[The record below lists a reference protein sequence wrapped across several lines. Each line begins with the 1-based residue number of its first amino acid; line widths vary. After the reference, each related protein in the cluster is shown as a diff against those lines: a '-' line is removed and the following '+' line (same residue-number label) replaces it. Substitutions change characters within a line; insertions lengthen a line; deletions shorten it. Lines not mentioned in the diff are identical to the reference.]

1 MTQTLTARKRWEAP
15 LFRPHGMGALNK
27 FGHRVLRHDHADSF
41 EGVPVDELVA
51 TYGSPVFVTSER
63 QLRANVRRIRGAFA
77 RRWPDVV
84 HGWSYKT
91 NYTSAVCSILHQEG
105 SWAEVVSR
113 FEYEKARSLGVPG
126 DRILFNGPNKSRAI
140 LSRAIAE
147 GAHIHVDHFD
157 ELTLIEQIARE
168 NGLVVPL
175 TIRLNFETGFTEAWS
190 RFGFNLETGQALEA
204 VERIARSPNLKLTG
218 LHSHIGTFI
227 LDPRAHAAATRTLAR
242 FMRQVEDSHGVVIES
257 LDIGG
262 GFPSKNALQGIYLPP
277 DQAVPEI
284 EDYADA
290 VCTVLAEE
298 TAYRRDQGRPLPRLF
313 IESGRAIVDDSQI
326 LLTSVVGTKPLPD
339 GRRSAVLDAGV
350 NLLFTGF
357 WYDHAV
363 RLTAPA
369 RGTPA
374 RQRATWSAR
383 KRATSFGLSPAG
395 RPGTRSSA
403 FGKNTSRKCRKPACS
418 ASIRKVLY
426 ASSIARS
433 STASSLSVSEKSPRF
448 APRPGSAC
456 EPSTRPVRA
465 WAIVVVEKGR
475 AGCFA

>member
-27 FGHRVLRHDHADSF
+27 FGHRVMRHDHADSY
-41 EGVPVDELVA
+41 EGVPVAELVA

-147 GAHIHVDHFD
+147 GAHLHVDHFD
-157 ELTLIEQIARE
+157 ELALIEQIARE
-168 NGLVVPL
+168 TGRVVPL

-204 VERIARSPNLKLTG
+204 VERIVRSPNLQLTG

-242 FMRQVEDSHGVVIES
+242 FMRQIEESHGVVIES

-363 RLTAPA
+363 RLTTPA
-369 RGTPA
+369 RGTA
-374 RQRATWSAR
+374 ADT
-383 KRATSFGLSPAG
+383 
-395 RPGTRSSA
+395 
-403 FGKNTSRKCRKPACS
+403 
-418 ASIRKVLY
+418 VLY
-426 ASSIARS
+426 GPLCMNIDVVRRSIQLPPLTPGDVLMVSPTGAYNNTQWMQFIEYRPAIVLVHEDGTHS
-433 STASSLSVSEKSPRF
+433 VIRRAEDLSVMNAQDVMPRHLADPAF
-448 APRPGSAC
+448 TIAPLPTYA
-456 EPSTRPVRA
+456 
-465 WAIVVVEKGR
+465 AIAAE
-475 AGCFA
+475 

>member
-374 RQRATWSAR
+374 DT
-383 KRATSFGLSPAG
+383 
-395 RPGTRSSA
+395 
-403 FGKNTSRKCRKPACS
+403 
-418 ASIRKVLY
+418 VLY
-426 ASSIARS
+426 GPLCMNIDVVRRSIQLPPLTPGDVLMVSPTGAYNNTQWMQFIEYRPAIVLVHEDG
-433 STASSLSVSEKSPRF
+433 THGVIRRAEDLSVMNAQDVMPRHLAGPAF
-448 APRPGSAC
+448 APGPV
-456 EPSTRPVRA
+456 PSYA
-465 WAIVVVEKGR
+465 AIAAE
-475 AGCFA
+475 